1 MATRRVRFEFYCDG
15 APDSLKFTHEVP
27 EDLVT
32 TRAQAQQD
40 VEYQRRFGSA
50 LVPIMK
56 EHEATCRAASSP
68 FCGICGSPV
77 ATVLQTPMS
86 FLNRAEDPFVGV
98 LVSGL
103 CGKGECEFQ
112 TRRDV
117 QEEMSD
123 VGAKSQTQLE
133 PGGYFEAQDCAVPLS
148 CDDGT
153 LSKDSD
159 ISRWLDLVFEG
170 MERLGRPPLAAQ
182 KWKQWMEEVGFED
195 VTQTM
200 YRWPTNC
207 WPRDPHY
214 KELGTWSLAN
224 MDAALEAVTLAPL
237 TRGLGWTKKE
247 ALVLVAK
254 ARKDLRDPKIHAYW
268 PM

>member
-40 VEYQRRFGSA
+40 VEYQGRFGSA
-50 LVPIMK
+50 LVPIVK

-86 FLNRAEDPFVGV
+86 FLDKAEDPFVGV

-103 CGKGECEFQ
+103 CGKGECEIQ

-117 QEEMSD
+117 QEMSE
-123 VGAKSQTQLE
+123 VGAKSQTCVE
-133 PGGYFEAQDCAVPLS
+133 ITTCKVCGK
-148 CDDGT
+148 T
-153 LSKDSD
+153 
-159 ISRWLDLVFEG
+159 EG
-170 MERLGRPPLAAQ
+170 MMRCGRCKVIAYCGKEHQ
-182 KWKQWMEEVGFED
+182 KQDW
-195 VTQTM
+195 
-200 YRWPTNC
+200 
-207 WPRDPHY
+207 
-214 KELGTWSLAN
+214 
-224 MDAALEAVTLAPL
+224 
-237 TRGLGWTKKE
+237 
-247 ALVLVAK
+247 
-254 ARKDLRDPKIHAYW
+254 KIHKRICT
-268 PM
+268 PKSEESVL